1 MIYEVNQ
8 QQIPYILSNA
18 AQKAYEKVKSIILKI
33 FSLIKENLK
42 QKNLKEEF
50 YQSYIDFARKLK
62 EEGHDEECYLYMS
75 ICEMYYRLIDRTD
88 DLICHEDFFTELF
101 DEFDDL
107 LLIKINDSD
116 EYEEKLIEFNL
127 DFRKKRRYYY
137 TQVARP
143 SKHYNESV
151 LEEISSNLIRL

>member
-1 MIYEVNQ
+1 MIHDVNQ
-8 QQIPYILSNA
+8 QQIPSILSNA
-18 AQKAYEKVKSIILKI
+18 TQIAYEKVKSLILKI
-33 FSLIKENLK
+33 FSLIKEHVK
-42 QKNLKEEF
+42 QKNIKEEF
-50 YQSYIDFARKLK
+50 YNSYIDFARKLK

-88 DLICHEDFFTELF
+88 DLISHEDFFTELF
-101 DEFDDL
+101 DAFDEL

-116 EYEEKLIEFNL
+116 KYEEKLIEFNL

-151 LEEISSNLIRL
+151 LEEISSHFIRL